1 MTSTYSGYGLQ
12 LDAAMDCYQEAFS
25 LVYAAIEKLPEAMQ
39 DIEQALVIAASL
51 NLPWLVD
58 MFSAGLKS

>member
-1 MTSTYSGYGLQ
+1 
-12 LDAAMDCYQEAFS
+12 MDCYQEAFS